1 MNDKEMTTI
10 KKTKKLFISF
20 LLGGAI
26 GSTIALLFAPKSGKL
41 LRNDISRKTNELIE
55 EGKVKT
61 DHLWNNAKEEV
72 GSSLDSANDF
82 LSASKVNIMNKAG
95 KVKDAFKA
103 GVSAYNEKRKSGGDE
118 KITSMEN
125 DETTNNEKTN
135 NQIT

>member
-26 GSTIALLFAPKSGKL
+26 GGTIALLLAPKSGKL
-41 LRNDISRKTNELIE
+41 LRNDISRKTSELIE

-61 DHLWNNAKEEV
+61 DHLWNKAKEEV

-82 LSASKVNIMNKAG
+82 LNASKVNIMNKAG
-95 KVKDAFKA
+95 KVKNAVKA
-103 GVSAYNEKRKSGGDE
+103 GVSAYNEKRKSGSDE
-118 KITSMEN
+118 NISSAADNEN
-125 DETTNNEKTN
+125 TK